1 MNIFKHLFINNKK
14 LFSNGVEQPLAL
26 WFVKEFQVNHHYS
39 RNKILQ
45 IFLFFS
51 PSNYSIPFV
60 LLPDFNNFQLIF
72 PKEIQFNKLLGHF
85 KLF

>member
-1 MNIFKHLFINNKK
+1 MNIFKHLFIYNKIP
-14 LFSNGVEQPLAL
+14 FSNVVEQLLAL

-45 IFLFFS
+45 TFLFFS
-51 PSNYSIPFV
+51 PNSYSIPFV

-72 PKEIQFNKLLGHF
+72 LIETQFNKL
-85 KLF
+85 